1 MTFESILQLFL
12 NGISES
18 FILMLATMGIVIIFK
33 TSYTTNFSQGMIA
46 TFAAFVV
53 ASIVPFFIHLIP
65 GIQTI
70 TALILSIIV
79 AVIVAFGMG
88 LFIDTMILRK
98 AKMINSGGKQIIT
111 MGLVLIFSGT
121 IPLIFGVLPM
131 SIPFLADTVT
141 PKEFFIFGMRLSMSY
156 HNYYASIIAFVVLL
170 IVFLSLRF
178 TKWGLGVRATASNEI
193 VSNMMGVNTRLITA
207 MSWAIAGGLG
217 ALAATLYAPNAGN
230 LTPGLMNTV
239 QVDAFLASVLGGF
252 TSFYGPLVGAILLP
266 LTNIFIK
273 YFYGLWSKVIV
284 YTLLL
289 IVVLIKPIGLFGK
302 RIAKKV

>member
-1 MTFESILQLFL
+1 MTIESLLQLFV
-12 NGISES
+12 NGLSES

-46 TFAAFVV
+46 AFAAFVV
-53 ASIVPFFIHLIP
+53 ATLVPIFINMIP
-65 GIQTI
+65 GIQTV
-70 TALILSIIV
+70 TALILSV
-79 AVIVAFGMG
+79 FCAVIVAFLMG

-98 AKMINSGGKQIIT
+98 AKFIHSAGKQIIT
-111 MGLVLIFSGT
+111 MGLVLILSGV
-121 IPLIFGVLPM
+121 IPLIFGVIPM
-131 SIPFLADTVT
+131 TIPFLADTSTAKV
-141 PKEFFIFGMRLSMSY
+141 FSFFGMRLSMSY
-156 HNYYASIIAFVVLL
+156 HNYYASIIAFVVLT

-193 VSNMMGVNTRLITA
+193 VANMMGVNTRLITA

-217 ALAATLYAPNAGN
+217 ALAASLYAPNAGS
-230 LTPGLMNTV
+230 LTPALMNTI

-252 TSFYGPLVGAILLP
+252 TSFYGPLVGAVLLP
-266 LTNIFIK
+266 MTNIYVK

-284 YTLLL
+284 YSLLL